1 MLDKEKF
8 REREKVPKREKN
20 KILKIFPI
28 IGMVLFSL
36 FGIFSFLII
45 DAVNSVIPID
55 NIEQSGILKDEM
67 ILSQMPSDL
76 LLLLK
81 VKDFEPLLQGL
92 SIICLILFFV
102 CTYFFFKNR
111 RNHEK

>member
-1 MLDKEKF
+1 MLDKKKF
-8 REREKVPKREKN
+8 REREEIPKKKKN

-28 IGMVLFSL
+28 IGMILFSF

-76 LLLLK
+76 FLLLK
-81 VKDFEPLLQGL
+81 IKDFEPFLQGI
-92 SIICLILFFV
+92 SILCLILFFI
-102 CTYFFFKNR
+102 CTYFFFRNR
-111 RNHEK
+111 RNYEK